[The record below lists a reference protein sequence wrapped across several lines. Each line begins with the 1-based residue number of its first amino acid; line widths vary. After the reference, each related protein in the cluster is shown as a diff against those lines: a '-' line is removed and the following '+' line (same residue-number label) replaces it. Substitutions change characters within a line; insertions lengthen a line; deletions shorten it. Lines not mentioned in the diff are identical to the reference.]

1 MNVSVKHVNLLT
13 LMNLAWEQHIM
24 WTRMLLI
31 SIADNLGD
39 LDATRARLLQNH
51 KDIVN
56 IFRRY
61 YGNTVANKI
70 ERLLTERL
78 EIGERLIVTL
88 KNNNKRLEAELDA
101 KWHKNADEMADFF
114 SSINPYYSREMLK
127 KMFYEHLNL
136 TYEEVNARLKRDYR
150 ADIRAFDKVQQEIL
164 DMSEFF
170 VNGIVK
176 QFLNLF

>member
-56 IFRRY
+56 IWKQHY
-61 YGNTVANKI
+61 
-70 ERLLTERL
+70 
-78 EIGERLIVTL
+78 
-88 KNNNKRLEAELDA
+88 
-101 KWHKNADEMADFF
+101 
-114 SSINPYYSREMLK
+114 IN
-127 KMFYEHLNL
+127 
-136 TYEEVNARLKRDYR
+136 
-150 ADIRAFDKVQQEIL
+150 
-164 DMSEFF
+164 
-170 VNGIVK
+170 
-176 QFLNLF
+176 

>member
-1 MNVSVKHVNLLT
+1 
-13 LMNLAWEQHIM
+13 
-24 WTRMLLI
+24 
-31 SIADNLGD
+31 
-39 LDATRARLLQNH
+39 
-51 KDIVN
+51 
-56 IFRRY
+56 
-61 YGNTVANKI
+61 
-70 ERLLTERL
+70 
-78 EIGERLIVTL
+78 
-88 KNNNKRLEAELDA
+88 
-101 KWHKNADEMADFF
+101 MADFF

-176 QFLNLF
+176 QFSNLF